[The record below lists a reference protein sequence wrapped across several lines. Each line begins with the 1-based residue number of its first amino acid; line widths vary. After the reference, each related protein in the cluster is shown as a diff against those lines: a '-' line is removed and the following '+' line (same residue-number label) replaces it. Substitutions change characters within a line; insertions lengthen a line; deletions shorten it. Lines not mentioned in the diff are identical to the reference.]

1 MHLISRTLATGRM
14 IENDDD
20 DGVTTTVR
28 QHLMA
33 FSFHPPFI
41 NIINQKKSKKIMTQ
55 TTKILNKTV
64 ENIVLSSVLE
74 SIKGIKGNKRFF
86 KKLKTLSEKDKN
98 KL

>member
-1 MHLISRTLATGRM
+1 
-14 IENDDD
+14 
-20 DGVTTTVR
+20 
-28 QHLMA
+28 
-33 FSFHPPFI
+33 
-41 NIINQKKSKKIMTQ
+41 MTQ

-98 KL
+98 KLWESKKSKAEKSKAADDVCVCVQWRFDR